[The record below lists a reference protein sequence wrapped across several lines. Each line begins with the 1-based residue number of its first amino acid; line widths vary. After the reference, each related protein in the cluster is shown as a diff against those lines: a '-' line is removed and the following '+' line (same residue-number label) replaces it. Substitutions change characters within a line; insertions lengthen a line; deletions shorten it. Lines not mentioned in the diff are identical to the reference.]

1 MADNEISLDQG
12 TNDIPPLSMGE
23 MGQSGLVVLGGNI
36 LEECQ
41 YELQWPQAINTFKD
55 MAKDASISAAL
66 EYVDSKVST
75 VEWEVKIP
83 DGYEDQL
90 KDHAQFLRQC
100 QTDMSHDWRSFI
112 KQANSFGRYGFS
124 TVEKVYRYRLKDNGS
139 KYDDNLIGIK
149 KLAIRSQDSINRW
162 KWTGNGKELAGFWQN
177 ILTYDDR
184 PSEGWGYVYQNPQ
197 SVSQKFIPRKKFMLF
212 RHNPLK
218 NSPIG
223 QSPLAGVWKAW
234 KMKKAYE
241 ESEALAVAQD
251 ANAFK
256 ILWVPHQYLMEDAND
271 ADKATKEEFQKILL
285 NTHQARQSGIL
296 LPYFVDDHGNKMFD
310 FDVKNIS
317 GTARYDTN
325 EIINRFNNEILVG
338 LFADVL
344 AMGNSGG
351 GSYSM
356 AESKLT
362 VIDLAVRAR
371 LDEIKEQINND
382 LVRQLFELNGW
393 DTSVMPYFDYV
404 IPEEIDLDNLSKFVQ
419 RVAAVGMMPITPQT
433 VNWIM
438 RRANIPYQVDASMS
452 TEDLQKLLTPDT
464 SNSGAGMEEGLSNGT
479 GSSTGKSGD
488 ASTSNNSNAA

>member
-1 MADNEISLDQG
+1 MADNDISLTKG
-12 TNDIPPLSMGE
+12 TNDLPPLSLGE
-23 MGQSGLVVLGGNI
+23 VGQSGLIVLGGNI
-36 LEECQ
+36 FEECQ
-41 YELQWPQAINTFKD
+41 YELQWPQAIDTFKE
-55 MAKDASISAAL
+55 MAKDASIAAAL

-75 VEWEVKIP
+75 VEWEVNIP
-83 DGYEDQL
+83 DGYEDTL
-90 KDHAQFLRQC
+90 KDHAEFLRQC
-100 QTDMSHDWRSFI
+100 QNDMVHDWRSFI
-112 KQANSFGRYGFS
+112 KQANSFGRYGFAC
-124 TVEKVYRYRLKDNGS
+124 VEKVYRYRKKENGS

-149 KLAIRSQDSINRW
+149 KLAIRSQDSVDRW
-162 KWTGNGKELAGFWQN
+162 KWSGNGKDLAGFYQN
-177 ILTYDDR
+177 IIQYDDT
-184 PSEGWGYVYQNPQ
+184 PQEGWGYATPIREVT
-197 SVSQKFIPRKKFMLF
+197 QKFIRRAKFLLF
-212 RHNPLK
+212 RHNPIK
-218 NSPIG
+218 NSPTG
-223 QSPLAGVWKAW
+223 TSPLAGVWKAW

-241 ESEALAVAQD
+241 ESEALGCAQD

-256 ILWVPHQYLMEDAND
+256 ILYVPPQYLMEDASEED
-271 ADKATKEEFQKILL
+271 RATKAEFEKILV
-285 NTHQARQSGIL
+285 NSHKARQSGIL
-296 LPYFVDDHGNKMFD
+296 LPYLETDSGNKMFE

-325 EIINRFNNEILVG
+325 SIIQRFNNEILVG

-404 IPEEIDLDNLSKFVQ
+404 IPEEVDLDNLSKFVQ
-419 RVAAVGMMPITPQT
+419 RTAAVGMMPITPQT

-438 RRANIPYQVDASMS
+438 RRANIPFQVDENMT
-452 TEDLQKLLTPDT
+452 TEELQKILSPMT
-464 SNSGAGMEEGLSNGT
+464 SNSGQGMQEGMGSGT
-479 GSSTGKSGD
+479 GAATGASGDSST
-488 ASTSNNSNAA
+488 NNSENAA